1 MNFNQI
7 KEELKEQLGNHCH
20 YYNEKILCFTRC
32 DNISNDICATIREF
46 DGEANS
52 FLVEYRVNS
61 NNVTNTK
68 KYKNIDDFI
77 FDFITI
83 RNAAK
88 EMEKVYN
95 SIIFS

>member
-1 MNFNQI
+1 MNFSQI
-7 KEELKEQLGNHCH
+7 KEELMEKLGNYCCC
-20 YYNEKILCFTRC
+20 YNEKIQCFTRC
-32 DNISNDICATIREF
+32 NNILNDILATIREF
-46 DGEANS
+46 DGEADS

-68 KYKNIDDFI
+68 KYKNIYDFI
-77 FDFITI
+77 IDFVTI

-95 SIIFS
+95 SIIFG

>member
-1 MNFNQI
+1 MNFNKI
-7 KEELKEQLGNHCH
+7 KEELMEKLGNYCY
-20 YYNEKILCFTRC
+20 YYNEKIQCFTRC
-32 DNISNDICATIREF
+32 DNISNDILATIREF
-46 DGEANS
+46 DGEADS

-68 KYKNIDDFI
+68 KYKNIYDFTI
-77 FDFITI
+77 DFVTI

-95 SIIFS
+95 SIIFG

>member
-7 KEELKEQLGNHCH
+7 KEELKEKLGNYCY
-20 YYNEKILCFTRC
+20 YYNEKIQCFTRC
-32 DNISNDICATIREF
+32 DNISNDIIATIREF
-46 DGEANS
+46 DGEADYFS
-52 FLVEYRVNS
+52 VEYRVNS

-68 KYKNIDDFI
+68 KYKNIYDFI
-77 FDFITI
+77 FDFVTI

-88 EMEKVYN
+88 EMEKIYN

>member
-7 KEELKEQLGNHCH
+7 KEKLKEKLGNHC
-20 YYNEKILCFTRC
+20 YCYNGKIQCFIRC
-32 DNISNDICATIREF
+32 DNISNDILATIKEF
-46 DGEANS
+46 DGEADS

-68 KYKNIDDFI
+68 KYKNIYDFI
-77 FDFITI
+77 IDFVTI

-95 SIIFS
+95 SIIFG

>member
-7 KEELKEQLGNHCH
+7 KEELIEKLGNHCY
-20 YYNEKILCFTRC
+20 YYNEKIQCFIRC
-32 DNISNDICATIREF
+32 DNISNNILAIIREF
-46 DGEANS
+46 DGEVDS
-52 FLVEYRVNS
+52 FLVEYLVNS

-68 KYKNIDDFI
+68 NYKNIYDFI
-77 FDFITI
+77 IDFVTI

-95 SIIFS
+95 SIIFG

>member
-1 MNFNQI
+1 M
-7 KEELKEQLGNHCH
+7 GNYCY
-20 YYNEKILCFTRC
+20 YYNGKIQCFTRC
-32 DNISNDICATIREF
+32 DNISNDILATIREF
-46 DGEANS
+46 DGESDS

-68 KYKNIDDFI
+68 KYKNIYDFI
-77 FDFITI
+77 IDFVTI

-95 SIIFS
+95 SIIFG

>member
-1 MNFNQI
+1 MNFDQI
-7 KEELKEQLGNHCH
+7 KEELMKKLGNHC
-20 YYNEKILCFTRC
+20 YCYNGKIQYFTRC
-32 DNISNDICATIREF
+32 DNISNDILATIKEF
-46 DGEANS
+46 DGESDS
-52 FLVEYRVNS
+52 FLVEYIVNS

-77 FDFITI
+77 FDFVTI

-95 SIIFS
+95 SIIFD